1 MQKFFVRYEF
11 GFRRQRYEKNV
22 IYREG
27 DTLTSMWFCIGE
39 DIVSLVG
46 RTFATGTGGTGRRI
60 SATDIVS
67 IVSAF
72 RE

>member
-1 MQKFFVRYEF
+1 MQKFFLRHKF
-11 GFRRQRYEKNV
+11 GIHMQRYEKNA

-27 DTLTSMWFCIGE
+27 DTLTSMWFCVGGDIGP
-39 DIVSLVG
+39 LVG
-46 RTFATGTGGTGRRI
+46 RTFATGAGGTGRRI

-67 IVSAF
+67 TVSAF